1 MLHNSGHFSS
11 CCLYVSTQFINSFS
25 NASIFSAAK
34 RFGLQMVDKRKNA
47 KKRFMNCLLV
57 AEKIVV
63 FLLNIVKF
71 FMERRK
77 WIFWGVIG
85 RRLGMRMA
93 ALSPTVQAA
102 LNLPKRF
109 LFKCFLNYE
118 MVIRAFA
125 ALFYGKKDEEREGL

>member
-1 MLHNSGHFSS
+1 
-11 CCLYVSTQFINSFS
+11 
-25 NASIFSAAK
+25 
-34 RFGLQMVDKRKNA
+34 MVDKRKNA

>member
-1 MLHNSGHFSS
+1 M
-11 CCLYVSTQFINSFS
+11 
-25 NASIFSAAK
+25 
-34 RFGLQMVDKRKNA
+34 DKRKNA

-77 WIFWGVIG
+77 WIFSGDTG
-85 RRLGMRMA
+85 CRLNMRTA

-102 LNLPKRF
+102 LDLPKRF

-125 ALFYGKKDEEREGL
+125 ALFLWKKR